1 MAETTKVVKFT
12 ANLAAAVSSIQG
24 QLAQLKVEAEELKLP
39 ELADRVASIS
49 NALAQ
54 IAPEE

>member
-1 MAETTKVVKFT
+1 MAAKAKLTP
-12 ANLAAAVSSIQG
+12 NLSEAVSSIQG
-24 QLAQLKVEAEELKLP
+24 QLAQLKAEAEELKLP
-39 ELADRVASIS
+39 ALADRVASIS